1 MSQTSI
7 RRFESD
13 RFLAPFHPS
22 FFTWLVDRTGAGLRL
37 LLRTSGLAALVSL
50 PYRIPFLISSLILYV
65 SSFFSLSL
73 AAILA
78 SALGLTAM
86 VL

>member
-1 MSQTSI
+1 MS
-7 RRFESD
+7 
-13 RFLAPFHPS
+13 PNP
-22 FFTWLVDRTGAGLRL
+22 TGSYSAIPPIIFDMVSGYNGGLRL

-50 PYRIPFLISSLILYV
+50 LYRIPFLISSLILYV

>member
-1 MSQTSI
+1 MVSG
-7 RRFESD
+7 
-13 RFLAPFHPS
+13 
-22 FFTWLVDRTGAGLRL
+22 WNGGLRL

-50 PYRIPFLISSLILYV
+50 PYRLISSLLLYV

>member
-1 MSQTSI
+1 
-7 RRFESD
+7 
-13 RFLAPFHPS
+13 
-22 FFTWLVDRTGAGLRL
+22 L

-50 PYRIPFLISSLILYV
+50 PYRSHFLISNIILYV

-78 SALGLTAM
+78 SALGLIAM

>member
-1 MSQTSI
+1 MREDNLGASI
-7 RRFESD
+7 
-13 RFLAPFHPS
+13 
-22 FFTWLVDRTGAGLRL
+22 G
-37 LLRTSGLAALVSL
+37 GLAALVSL